1 MVHSENEPNDDT
13 RVKAKSAQRKIVDE
27 MRDLA
32 ATCGLSSD
40 IELMT
45 KRDAGIVTGNESR
58 YREGNKYRGTAGNE
72 TRDTAGKLEEV
83 YGVHSRRGSP
93 LNC

>member
-1 MVHSENEPNDDT
+1 MVHSEDEQNDDT
-13 RVKAKSAQRKIVDE
+13 RVKTKSAQRKIVGE

-45 KRDAGIVTGNESR
+45 KRDAEIVTGNETR
-58 YREGNKYRGTAGNE
+58 YSEGNESSDTAGNE
-72 TRDTAGKLEEV
+72 SRDTAGKLEEV
-83 YGVHSRRGSP
+83 HGVHWRRGSP
-93 LNC
+93 LSC